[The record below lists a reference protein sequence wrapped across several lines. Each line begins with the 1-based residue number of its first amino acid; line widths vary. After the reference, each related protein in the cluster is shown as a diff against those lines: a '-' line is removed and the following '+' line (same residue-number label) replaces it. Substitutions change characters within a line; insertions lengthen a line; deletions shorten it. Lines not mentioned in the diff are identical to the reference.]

1 MNKIKETLVGF
12 VVSLTGNNVTVRLL
26 NESFTSTLPIVE
38 GMVHRVGQVGSFLK
52 IPLGYASLY
61 GIVTKI
67 GADAI
72 PEPIINK
79 LSANEFESLS
89 TRWMTLA
96 LIGEKTSRKFER
108 GITQF
113 PTPQDEVHL
122 VTPDDLN
129 IIYGSY
135 DNDNSIKV
143 GHISVSESLPAKIE
157 IDKLITRHC
166 AIVGSTGSGKS
177 NTVAVILEAIAK
189 GDFPSSR
196 MLIID
201 PHGEYN
207 DSLKSFS
214 KVFKIDADSL
224 KLENELYVPFWALP
238 FQELLSTFPGKLN
251 DQNEDYLRSKI
262 FEKKLLSIE
271 IFNKSEANKDF
282 KINKESINEDSP
294 IPFSIKDLW
303 FELDDFE
310 RQTFKENR
318 KPETVTDKTLSGD
331 AEKLISNEYPPP
343 SLGSGAPFINNLSKG
358 ILGYLN
364 GMRSRMLDQK
374 YKFLYEPG
382 DCKPNNSEI
391 ATKDLD
397 ILVHSWL
404 GHEKAIT
411 ILDLSE
417 VPTEIMTS
425 ISGAVLK
432 IVYDA
437 LFWGQNLS
445 VGGRQ
450 QPLLIVLEEAH
461 SYLKAGEN
469 SIASRTVQTIAK
481 EGRKYG
487 VGLLLATQRPTELDE
502 TVLSQCG
509 TIIALRMT
517 NSGDR
522 AKVAV
527 AVQDELSNMI
537 ALLPALR
544 TGEGLIMGEAVK
556 IPSRVQFDKISF
568 SPSSSDPKVSEQW
581 KLPKPDTSKYRKI
594 IFNWRNQKLK

>member
-1 MNKIKETLVGF
+1 MSKYKTTYAGLVY
-12 VVSLTGNNVTVRLL
+12 SLTGNNITVKL
-26 NESFTSTLPIVE
+26 SDQVTSTLPIID
-38 GMVHRVGQVGSFLK
+38 GIVHRIGQVGSFMK
-52 IPLGYASLY
+52 IPLGYANLY

-72 PEPIINK
+72 PEKLVDTLSVEDISKINTK
-79 LSANEFESLS
+79 
-89 TRWMTLA
+89 WVTLA

-122 VTPDDLN
+122 VTVEDLN
-129 IIYGSY
+129 TIYGGY
-135 DNDNSIKV
+135 DDNNSITV
-143 GHISVSESLPAKIE
+143 GHISVSESLPAKID

-166 AIVGSTGSGKS
+166 AVVGSTGSGKS
-177 NTVAVILEAIAK
+177 NTVAIILDSIAN
-189 GDFPSSR
+189 GNFPSSR
-196 MLIID
+196 MVIID

-207 DSLKSFS
+207 DSLKNSS
-214 KVFKIDADSL
+214 KVFKINADPL
-224 KLENELYVPFWALP
+224 KSESELHIPFWALP
-238 FQELLSTFPGKLN
+238 LQELLSTFPGKLS
-251 DQNEDYLRSKI
+251 DQNQDYLRSKI
-262 FEKKLLSIE
+262 IEEKLKSIE
-271 IFNKSEANKDF
+271 EFNKDRANKDF
-282 KINKESINEDSP
+282 KINKESVSSDSP
-294 IPFSIKDLW
+294 VPFSIKKLW
-303 FELDDFE
+303 FELSDFE
-310 RQTFKENR
+310 RQTFKVSR
-318 KPETVTDKTLSGD
+318 QPDTVTDKTIKGNI
-331 AEKLISNEYPPP
+331 EKLISNEYPPP
-343 SLGSGAPFINNLSKG
+343 SLGSGSPFANHLSKS
-358 ILGYLN
+358 ILGYLDA
-364 GMRSRMLDQK
+364 MRTRMLDQR

-382 DCKPNNSEI
+382 DYKPDSNGSVAKN
-391 ATKDLD
+391 LD
-397 ILVHSWL
+397 ELIGSWL

-425 ISGAVLK
+425 ISGTVLK
-432 IVYDA
+432 IIYDS

-445 VGGRQ
+445 SGGRK

-469 SIASRTVQTIAK
+469 SIASRTVQIISK

-522 AKVAV
+522 GKVAV
-527 AVQDELSNMI
+527 AVQDELSNMV
-537 ALLPALR
+537 ALLPSLR

-556 IPSRVQFDKISF
+556 IPSRVQFDKISH
-568 SPSSSDPKVSEQW
+568 SPKSQDPKVSVQW
-581 KLPKPDTSKYRKI
+581 KLPKPDVSNYKKI
-594 IFNWRNQKLK
+594 LYNWINQKLK